1 MLQNARGA
9 AFIISESLREKQQ
22 WDSGEGVGEGT
33 NTHHPPRLGLNYIV
47 NNYENYFVARNF

>member
-1 MLQNARGA
+1 MLKNARGA

-22 WDSGEGVGEGT
+22 WDSGEGVGRDI
-33 NTHHPPRLGLNYIV
+33 NAHHPPRLNLNYFV